1 MVKDAPRRLT
11 QAKRALR
18 SPHLWLIVTSVILA
32 TVHHYSEWLGIW
44 TLPQSIPP
52 LTREVL
58 YSIFYLVPIVYSG
71 AVLTSG
77 WGLVTSAVSF
87 VFMLPRAFVS
97 SSLLD
102 PLVMSIAI
110 PLAGAVVCLGL
121 QAQREQ
127 REVRQRAAVE
137 VDRIQE
143 RLRAQWR
150 TNVRLQKRLTSLST
164 VSGLVSQSLELDSVL
179 RTAIDMVMEVM
190 AANVV
195 LIFRVDET
203 AKELTLVAYEGV
215 PWRFAAAVDRMKV
228 GEGFNG
234 RVAESG
240 KPLVVEDASND
251 PRLSREVVRQ
261 EQLQAQLIVPMKSRG
276 RVMGTLCVATRQRKD
291 FAPEEID
298 LLTAIG
304 NEIGIALENA
314 HLYQEQLRV
323 AKQLETSERKYR
335 ELFERAPDAIWVH
348 DMDGNIVSANE
359 AATRLTG
366 YELQELCHM
375 NVRVFLSEESLR
387 LAREVRVKLLQ
398 GQPLVQPYE
407 QRIITKQGNEAIW
420 QLNTNLITADGKF
433 VGFEHIARDV
443 TEERRME
450 ENLHFYLQHITK
462 AQEEERKRLARE
474 LHDSTAQTLFA
485 ILHHLESFLQSKA
498 NLRMDDTRLLWKL
511 HEEVKTVL
519 QEVRQFGRDLRPS
532 ILDDLGLI
540 PALEWL
546 ADETGKENGIDAK
559 LEVVGSERRFSAEVR
574 LLLFRIIQEAL
585 RNVARHSSASQA
597 RVTVAFNKQTTKVT
611 IEDNGKGFTLPSNM
625 GDLTRLGK
633 LGLAGMQER
642 ARLLG
647 GSFKV
652 ESDSGKGTRV
662 IVEVP
667 V

>member
-1 MVKDAPRRLT
+1 MVKDPPRRLT
-11 QAKRALR
+11 QAKRALS
-18 SPHLWLIVTSVILA
+18 SPHLWLIVTSMILA

-44 TLPQSIPP
+44 TLPESIPP

-77 WGLVTSAVSF
+77 WGLVTSAISF

-127 REVRQRAAVE
+127 REVRQQAIVE
-137 VDRIQE
+137 VGRLQE
-143 RLRAQWR
+143 RLRALSR
-150 TNVRLQKRLTSLST
+150 ANLRYEKKLASLST
-164 VSGLVSQSLELDSVL
+164 VSGLVSQSLELDTVL
-179 RTAIDMVMEVM
+179 CTAVNVVIEEMGVD
-190 AANVV
+190 VV
-195 LIFRVDET
+195 LIFRLDET
-203 AKELTLVAYEGV
+203 ANELRVIAYEGV
-215 PWRFAAAVDRMKV
+215 PRRFAAAVDRMKV

-234 RVAESG
+234 RAAQSG

-251 PRLSREVVRQ
+251 PRLSREVVKQ

-276 RVMGTLCVATRQRKD
+276 RVMGTLCVAMRQRKD
-291 FAPEEID
+291 FGPEEID

-359 AATRLTG
+359 AAARLTG

-375 NVRVFLSEESLR
+375 NVRAFLSEESLR
-387 LAREVRVKLLQ
+387 LAKEVRVKLLQ
-398 GQPLVQPYE
+398 GQPLIQPYE
-407 QRIITKQGNEAIW
+407 QRIITKQGAEAIW
-420 QLNTNLITADGKF
+420 QLNTNLIMADGKF

-450 ENLHFYLQHITK
+450 ENLRFYLQHITK
-462 AQEEERKRLARE
+462 AQDEERKSLARE

-485 ILHHLESFLQSKA
+485 ILHQLERFLQSKA

-546 ADETGKENGIDAK
+546 AGEMGKENGIDAK
-559 LEVVGSERRFSAEVR
+559 LQVVGSERRFSAEVR
-574 LLLFRIIQEAL
+574 LVLFRIIQEAL

-642 ARLLG
+642 ARLLD
-647 GSFKV
+647 GSLKV
-652 ESDSGKGTRV
+652 ESGPGKGTRV

>member
-1 MVKDAPRRLT
+1 MAKGSPRQLTEVKGT
-11 QAKRALR
+11 LR
-18 SPHLWLIVTSVILA
+18 SPHLWLIVTFMILA
-32 TVHHYSEWLGIW
+32 MVHHYSEWLGIW
-44 TLPQSIPP
+44 SLPQSIPP
-52 LTREVL
+52 LTREAL
-58 YSIFYLVPIVYSG
+58 YSVFYLVPIVYAG
-71 AVLTSG
+71 AVLTSS
-77 WGLVTSAVSF
+77 WGLATCAVSF
-87 VFMLPRAFVS
+87 AFMLPRAFVS
-97 SSLLD
+97 DSLVD

-110 PLAGAVVCLGL
+110 PLVGVLACLWL
-121 QAQREQ
+121 QAWREQ
-127 REVRQRAAVE
+127 QEIRQQAIVE
-137 VDRIQE
+137 VGRLQE
-143 RLRAQWR
+143 RLRAQLR
-150 TNVRLQKRLTSLST
+150 TTIRYQKRLTSLST
-164 VSGLVSQSLELDSVL
+164 VPALISQSLELDSVL
-179 RTAIDMVMEVM
+179 RTAIDMVIEIMGVD
-190 AANVV
+190 VV
-195 LIFRVDET
+195 LIFHMDE
-203 AKELTLVAYEGV
+203 AANELRLIAYEGV
-215 PWRFAAAVDRMKV
+215 PWRFAAAVDQMKV

-234 RVAESG
+234 RVAQSG

-276 RVMGTLCVATRQRKD
+276 RVMGTLCVAMRQHQD
-291 FAPEEID
+291 FDSEDID
-298 LLTAIG
+298 LLAAIG
-304 NEIGIALENA
+304 NEIGIAIENA

-366 YELQELCHM
+366 YEMEELCHM
-375 NVRVFLSEESLR
+375 NVRAFLSEESLD
-387 LAREVRVKLLQ
+387 LAKDVRTKLLQ
-398 GQPLVQPYE
+398 RQPLVQPYE
-407 QRIITKQGNEAIW
+407 QRIITKQGAEAIW
-420 QLNTNLITADGKF
+420 QLNTSLITAEGES
-433 VGFEHIARDV
+433 VGFQHIARDV

-450 ENLHFYLQHITK
+450 ENLRFYLQHITK

-485 ILHHLESFLQSKA
+485 ILHQLESFLQSKA

-546 ADETGKENGIDAK
+546 AGEMGKENGIDAK

-574 LLLFRIIQEAL
+574 LVLFRIIQEAL

-611 IEDNGKGFTLPSNM
+611 IEDNGKGFTLPNNM

-647 GSFKV
+647 GSLKV